1 MGVRAGALG
10 SGGYIMLFVTYRRRG
25 RALLATLAAATTLIA
40 GLVLAPPAVASI
52 EPTTESTGAQLSP
65 GSADGDTTID
75 SGRVPSGRDVEPAAE
90 AVLFSAGYLIN
101 DHVFYNGS
109 AMSEAQIQAF
119 LTAMQPTCG
128 NELCL
133 RDYVQPETVTRL
145 ATPRCAEYTG
155 AKNERAARII
165 YKVQVACG
173 ISAKVILVT
182 LQKEQSLITSTAPSS
197 TRLRIAMGYGC
208 PDTSACDALYFGFHN
223 QVYSAAS
230 QFQRYRQNPG
240 AYQHQPF
247 TTENVN
253 YHPNSFVVNP
263 PTCGTK
269 SVYIQNYATA
279 GLYNYTPYTP
289 NAAALANLYGTGDTC
304 SSYGNRN
311 FWRLFTDWF
320 GSPTLV
326 SIPTAATPVR
336 HAGADRFA
344 TATLLSQAAYPQ
356 TTGGTVYVS
365 VGTQFADGL
374 AAAPAA
380 AQVDAPLL
388 LVETNRV
395 PAVVRAELQRLNP
408 ARIIVV
414 GGEGVVSAATFA
426 ALQQTVPGAQMRR
439 DAGANRYATARAIAR
454 AAFLGTGTPGGAPV
468 VFLAN
473 GQGFPDALAASAA
486 AGHLGG
492 PVLLVPGDATELDAE
507 TRALIDELGA
517 TTIVIAG
524 GTGVVSSAIE
534 IDAAGIPGVTGV
546 VRKGGAS
553 RFETA
558 VLLNAYAFTTPTA
571 AFIAYG
577 FDFPDALSAAA
588 VAGAQGAPLALSNG
602 ICTRVE
608 SLDQF
613 ADAGVSQVTLMGGT
627 GVLGSS
633 VARYE
638 ACG

>member
-1 MGVRAGALG
+1 MV
-10 SGGYIMLFVTYRRRG
+10 
-25 RALLATLAAATTLIA
+25 ATATVLA
-40 GLVLAPPAVASI
+40 GLSIAPATAAPA
-52 EPTTESTGAQLSP
+52 PTTTPTPTPTPAPVDDRPATDITLDP
-65 GSADGDTTID
+65 ALVDG
-75 SGRVPSGRDVEPAAE
+75 GPNLEPAADV
-90 AVLFSAGYLIN
+90 ALFSAGYLIN

-109 AMSEAQIQAF
+109 AMTEAQIQAF
-119 LTAMQPTCG
+119 LNQMQPSCG
-128 NELCL
+128 NALCL
-133 RDYVQPETVTRL
+133 RDYVQTTDTRV
-145 ATPRCAEYTG
+145 ATPRCAQYTG
-155 AKNERAARII
+155 GTNERAARII

-182 LQKEQSLITSTAPSS
+182 LQKEQGLITNTAPSS

-208 PDTSACDALYFGFHN
+208 PDTAACDALYFGFFN

-230 QFQRYRQNPG
+230 QFQRYKQNPNG
-240 AYQHQPF
+240 YKHQPF
-247 TTENVN
+247 TTESIY

-263 PTCGTK
+263 PTCGSK

-289 NAAALANLYGTGDTC
+289 NAAALSNLYGEGDAC

-320 GSPTLV
+320 GSPTFV
-326 SIPTAATPVR
+326 SIPTAGTAVR
-336 HAGADRFA
+336 HAGSDRFS
-344 TATLLSQAAYPQ
+344 TAVLLSQATYP
-356 TTGGTVYVS
+356 TPAGGGTVYVS

-388 LVETNRV
+388 LVQTNGL
-395 PAVVRAELQRLNP
+395 PSVVRTELQRLNP
-408 ARIIVV
+408 ARIVVV

-426 ALQQTVPGAQMRR
+426 ALQAAVPTAEVRR

-454 AAFLGTGTPGGAPV
+454 AAFLGPGTPDGAPV

-473 GQGFPDALAASAA
+473 GEGFPDALAASAA

-492 PVLLVPGDATELDAE
+492 PVLLVPRGATALDAD
-507 TRALIDELGA
+507 TRALIEELGA

-524 GTGVVSSAIE
+524 GTGVVSAALAT
-534 IDAAGIPGVTGV
+534 DAATVPGVTTV
-546 VRKGGAS
+546 ERKGGNT
-553 RFETA
+553 RYETA
-558 VLLNAYAFTTPTA
+558 ALLNDYAFPSPTA
-571 AFIAYG
+571 GFIAYG
-577 FDFPDALSAAA
+577 LDFPDALSAAA

-608 SLDQF
+608 TLDQLR
-613 ADAGVSQVTLMGGT
+613 DAGVTRVTLMGGT
-627 GVLGSS
+627 GVLGAS

>member
-1 MGVRAGALG
+1 
-10 SGGYIMLFVTYRRRG
+10 MLLVTHRRRG
-25 RALLATLAAATTLIA
+25 RALLATIAAATTL
-40 GLVLAPPAVASI
+40 VASLVVVPASAAPST
-52 EPTTESTGAQLSP
+52 EPTPAPIDDRQVADVTLDPARVESGLT
-65 GSADGDTTID
+65 
-75 SGRVPSGRDVEPAAE
+75 VEPVADAA
-90 AVLFSAGYLIN
+90 LFSAGYLIN

-119 LTAMQPTCG
+119 LNGMQPSCG
-128 NELCL
+128 NALCL
-133 RDYVQPETVTRL
+133 RDYVQTTTTRP
-145 ATPRCAEYTG
+145 ATPRCAEYVG
-155 AKNERAARII
+155 AANEPASRIL

-173 ISAKVILVT
+173 ISAKVLLVT
-182 LQKEQSLITSTAPSS
+182 LQKEQGLITNTAPLS
-197 TRLRIAMGYGC
+197 TTLRIAMGYGC
-208 PDTSACDALYFGFHN
+208 PDTAACDSLYFGFHN

-240 AYQHQPF
+240 GYRHIAGQTIGLATHPRSFWPDSSKVPAQCPF
-247 TTENVN
+247 ITTR
-253 YHPNSFVVNP
+253 
-263 PTCGTK
+263 
-269 SVYIQNYATA
+269 IQNDATA

-289 NAAALANLYGTGDTC
+289 NGAALANLYGTGDSC

-320 GSPTLV
+320 GSPTFV
-326 SIPTAATPVR
+326 SIPSAATPVR
-336 HAGADRFA
+336 LAGADRFT
-344 TATLLSQAAYPQ
+344 TATLLSRAAYPS

-388 LVETNRV
+388 LVETDGL
-395 PAVVRAELQRLNP
+395 PAVVRTELQRLAP
-408 ARIIVV
+408 ARIVVV
-414 GGEGVVSAATFA
+414 GGEGVVSAATYA
-426 ALQQTVPGAQMRR
+426 ALQAAVPAAQLRR
-439 DAGANRYATARAIAR
+439 DAGADRYETARAIAR
-454 AAFLGTGTPGGAPV
+454 AAFLGEGTPGGAPV

-473 GQGFPDALAASAA
+473 GDDFPDALAASAA

-492 PVLLVPGDATELDAE
+492 PVLLVPSGSTTLDAE
-507 TRALIDELGA
+507 TRALITELGA
-517 TTIVIAG
+517 SRIVIAG
-524 GTGVVSSAIE
+524 GTGVVTAGIAT
-534 IDAAGIPGVTGV
+534 DAATIEGVTEV

-558 VLLNAYAFTTPTA
+558 ALLNEYAFDAPTA
-571 AFIAYG
+571 GFIAYG
-577 FDFPDALSAAA
+577 FGFPDALSAAA

-602 ICTRVE
+602 ICTWVD
-608 SLDQF
+608 SLNQF

-627 GVLGSS
+627 GVLSSS